1 MCEMTENVENQNEEE
16 ATVPTMTTI
25 ERAEMLMAQ
34 DAAIAARVDEG
45 ATLDEAVDP
54 GNKEFGPLAHPE
66 QVQMRVAKRAMMLK
80 EGVNPYPV
88 EVGVTHTI
96 EQVRAAYDGKLE
108 AGQET
113 EDVVGIAGR
122 VLFPA
127 QRGRP
132 VLRAAVRRRRHHHP
146 GHDLQEGDRR
156 GFVEAVQAAGGSGRP
171 PVHQGPRDRLQDGGA
186 VRVRLRMGHR
196 RQGAAAAARPAQG
209 AQ

>member
-1 MCEMTENVENQNEEE
+1 
-16 ATVPTMTTI
+16 MTTI

-66 QVQMRVAKRAMMLK
+66 QVQMRVAKRAMMIK
-80 EGVNPYPV
+80 DGINPYPV
-88 EVGVTHTI
+88 EVGVLTHTI
-96 EQVRAAYDGKLE
+96 EQVRADYDGKLE

-113 EDVVGIAGR
+113 RGR
-122 VLFPA
+122 GRDRRSRAVPA

-156 GFVEAVQAAGGSGRP
+156 GFAEAVQAAGGSGRP
-171 PVHQGPRDRLQDGGA
+171 PVHQGPRHRLQDRRA
-186 VRVRLRMGHR
+186 VRVRLRVGPSPPR
-196 RQGAAAAARPAQG
+196 RCSRCPPCTRSSTTTRVRASRTSA
-209 AQ
+209 